1 MLSEESLA
9 LTRKQIMKPVAWM
22 GAALLLASLLACSKE
37 PEKAA
42 HSVEAAAAAREHA
55 MQEERAA
62 AAARDADRQ
71 QLDSIPLPS
80 KNVYTAIHTRQSWQN
95 PFLVVTKS
103 TVSLSMLFPDMGP
116 QNTPGATFLRPQ
128 AARRRVLELRLS
140 DLPEALVALP
150 QNAWPYG
157 RVIAIEEDPSA
168 TRQDQPQV
176 RRNVEATMQVLN
188 DLGVV
193 AYEWPANGR

>member
-1 MLSEESLA
+1 MNFHRTIPSLVW
-9 LTRKQIMKPVAWM
+9 TC
-22 GAALLLASLLACSKE
+22 GTLLLASMLACSKA

-42 HSVEAAAAAREHA
+42 HSVEAAAAARERA
-55 MQEERAA
+55 IEQERAA
-62 AAARDADRQ
+62 AAARDADRE

-80 KNVYTAIHTRQSWQN
+80 KNVYMAIHTRQSWQN

-168 TRQDQPQV
+168 PKEDRVQV

>member
-1 MLSEESLA
+1 VIR
-9 LTRKQIMKPVAWM
+9 THIMKPVAWI

-42 HSVEAAAAAREHA
+42 HSVEAAARAREQA
-55 MQEERAA
+55 VQKERAQA
-62 AAARDADRQ
+62 AAMDADRQ
-71 QLDSIPLPS
+71 QLDGIPLPS
-80 KNVYTAIHTRQSWQN
+80 KNVYMAIHTRQSWQN

-116 QNTPGATFLRPQ
+116 QNTPGAAFLRPQ

-140 DLPEALVALP
+140 DLPAALVAMP
-150 QNAWPYG
+150 QNVWPYG

-168 TRQDQPQV
+168 PKEDRPQV
-176 RRNVEATMQVLN
+176 RRNEEATMQVLN